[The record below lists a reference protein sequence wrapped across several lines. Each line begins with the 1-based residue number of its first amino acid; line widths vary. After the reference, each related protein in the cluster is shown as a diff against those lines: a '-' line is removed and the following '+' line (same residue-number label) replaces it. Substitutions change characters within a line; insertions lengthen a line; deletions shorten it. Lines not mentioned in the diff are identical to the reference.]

1 MILEVELA
9 LLGSNLLENEEGR
22 TFADVMTTV
31 GTKAQAASV
40 KREMN
45 TIVTRG
51 HVSIAE
57 EQTTIRRLQGLFQ
70 LPETRSFPAGLRV
83 QEK

>member
-22 TFADVMTTV
+22 TFAGVMTTI
-31 GTKAQAASV
+31 GTMAQAASV
-40 KREMN
+40 KREIN

-51 HVSIAE
+51 HVRIAE
-57 EQTTIRRLQGLFQ
+57 EQTIRKTSRLV
-70 LPETRSFPAGLRV
+70 SIA
-83 QEK
+83 